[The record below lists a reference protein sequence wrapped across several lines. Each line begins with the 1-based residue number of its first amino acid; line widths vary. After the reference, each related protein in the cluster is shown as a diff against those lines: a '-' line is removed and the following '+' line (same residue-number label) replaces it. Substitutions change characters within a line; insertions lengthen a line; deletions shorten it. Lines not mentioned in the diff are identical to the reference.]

1 MFLAALSQATLLPY
15 LKIMGLRIDIVM
27 ILVVCWILIKDVDDG
42 VVWAIIGGLFLDLMS
57 LAPFGT
63 YVLAL
68 VPVVAVTS
76 FFKALIP
83 VYHSLLP
90 FAVIPIASIL
100 YNLTANLV
108 LVIFGA
114 PGEWPATVALIVL
127 PATLV
132 DSVAGLLI
140 FWLISMFRN
149 QFSSDAA
156 F

>member
-140 FWLISMFRN
+140 FWLIGMFRN